1 MKPILFG
8 SSGIRGLANIDLN
21 PALVQQ
27 VGAALATINQ
37 GGTVITGRDS
47 RVTGKMLELAL
58 ISGINAA
65 SGDVIQVGHVPTP
78 VVAWMI
84 TQTGSDSGVAITAS
98 HNPPPYNGLKLFNN
112 YGMSFKLDEQIE
124 IEEIL
129 KNERYQWADWDS
141 VGIKEETE
149 SIYPYVEMLSESI
162 ILDTEIKVGLDCF
175 CGATSTLAQLAF
187 EEFPV
192 QAKIINAVPDGYF
205 PAGNPEPSYESLT
218 RLGNYMRTTGCSIG
232 FGFDGDG
239 DRMMPVSSNGKM
251 VNPDRVLAAYAGYE
265 VERNNGGTVVTH
277 VGSSMVI
284 DDVVKKAGGK
294 VIRTPVGD
302 SFITEAMAKHKAVFG
317 GEPVGA
323 WIFPEYQ
330 MCPSGVLGALKI
342 LEALEFLE
350 QTLEEFIQ
358 LAPIYPLERFKL
370 ICPNNKKQTVMTTI
384 IEKYPDIFS
393 DIESVSNVDGLRLNT
408 NNGWVLIRP
417 SGTEPLIRVTIE
429 GRTKS
434 DIENIMEKT
443 RQIIKQVI

>member
-1 MKPILFG
+1 MLFG

-21 PALVQQ
+21 PTLATQ

-37 GGTVITGRDS
+37 GGTVITGRDT

-65 SGDVIQVGHVPTP
+65 SGDVIQVGLVPTP
-78 VVAWMI
+78 VVAWMT
-84 TQTGSDSGVAITAS
+84 TQTGSNSGVAITAS
-98 HNPPPYNGLKLFNN
+98 HNPPSYNGLKLFNQN
-112 YGMSFKLDEQIE
+112 GMSLTFDEQSE
-124 IEEIL
+124 VEEIL
-129 KNERYQWADWDS
+129 KNERYHWADWDS

-149 SIYPYVEMLSESI
+149 GIYPYVEMLSESI
-162 ILDTEIKVGLDCF
+162 NIAKEKKVGLDCF
-175 CGATSTLAQLAF
+175 CGATSTLAPLAF
-187 EEFPV
+187 AEFPV
-192 QAKIINAVPDGYF
+192 QVMIINAIPDGYF
-205 PAGNPEPSYESLT
+205 PAGNPEPSYESLI
-218 RLGNYMRTTGCSIG
+218 RLGNYMKSTGCSIG

-239 DRMMPVSSNGKM
+239 DRMMPVNSNGKM

-277 VGSSMVI
+277 VGTSMVV
-284 DDVVKKAGGK
+284 DDVVKNAGGT

-302 SFITEAMAKHKAVFG
+302 SFITEAMAKHEAVFG

-323 WIFPEYQ
+323 WVFPEHQ

-350 QTLEEFIQ
+350 QSLEEFIQ
-358 LAPIYPLERFKL
+358 SAPIYPLERFKL
-370 ICPNNKKQTVMTTI
+370 ECPNHKKQTVMNAI
-384 IEKYPDIFS
+384 IEKYPDIFR
-393 DIESVSNVDGLRLNT
+393 DVESFNNVDGLRLNT

-417 SGTEPLIRVTIE
+417 SGTEPLIRITIE

-434 DIENIMEKT
+434 DVENIMAKT
-443 RQIIKQVI
+443 KQIIKKVI

>member
-78 VVAWMI
+78 VVAWTI
-84 TQTGSDSGVAITAS
+84 TQTGSDSGVAI
-98 HNPPPYNGLKLFNN
+98 

-162 ILDTEIKVGLDCF
+162 ILDTKIKVGLDCF
-175 CGATSTLAQLAF
+175 CGSTSTLAQLAF